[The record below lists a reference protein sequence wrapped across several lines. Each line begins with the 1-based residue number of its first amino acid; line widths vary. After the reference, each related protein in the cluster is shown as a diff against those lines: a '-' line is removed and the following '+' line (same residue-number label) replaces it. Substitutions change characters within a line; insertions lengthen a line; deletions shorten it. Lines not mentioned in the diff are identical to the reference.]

1 MQIQT
6 EGIVIK
12 ESNVGE
18 NDKYITILTKDL
30 GTVEAYV
37 KGARKKG
44 SHLAAST
51 GMFCYS
57 AFELFQNKSRYY
69 VDEANINQLFYDIRL
84 DLMRLSIA
92 SYFCQIIYEIKPD
105 SDNCGDILRLML
117 NSIHLLAN
125 TKKDE
130 RIIKAVFELRAMALS
145 GLCPDLVA
153 CRDCGKFND
162 KMRFYITDGTILC
175 DECANVQARSQ
186 EEFGFAYI
194 TPSVLAAMRHI
205 AYSGAEKVFSF
216 TLDDENLKL
225 LGEVCESY
233 LVCQTERNYR
243 SLEFL
248 KTLMK

>member
-1 MQIQT
+1 MQIRT

-18 NDKYITILTKDL
+18 NDKYITILTHDL

-51 GMFCYS
+51 GLFCYS
-57 AFELFQNKSRYY
+57 VFELFQNKSRYY
-69 VDEANINQLFYDIRL
+69 VDEANIKQLFYDIRL
-84 DLMRLSIA
+84 DLTRLSIA

-105 SDNCGDILRLML
+105 VDNCKDILRLML
-117 NSIHLLAN
+117 NSMHLLAN
-125 TKKDE
+125 TKKDA
-130 RIIKAVFELRAMALS
+130 RIIKAVFELRSMALS

-153 CRDCGKFND
+153 CRECGKFDNQ
-162 KMRFYITDGTILC
+162 MRFYITDGTILC
-175 DECANVQARSQ
+175 QSCAAEGAGSQ
-186 EEFGFAYI
+186 QEFGFAHI

-205 AYSGAEKVFSF
+205 AYSSAEKVFSF
-216 TLDDENLKL
+216 TLDDDNLKL

-233 LVCQTERNYR
+233 LICQTERSYR
-243 SLEFL
+243 SLDFL
-248 KTLMK
+248 KTLM